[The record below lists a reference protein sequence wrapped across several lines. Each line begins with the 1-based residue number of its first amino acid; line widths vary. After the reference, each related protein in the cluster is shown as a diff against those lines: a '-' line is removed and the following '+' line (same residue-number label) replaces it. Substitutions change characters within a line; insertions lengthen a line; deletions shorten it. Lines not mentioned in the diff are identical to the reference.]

1 MRLTHAVLG
10 VDDDGS
16 IAVQRQSN
24 SLALPCRITY
34 GKGDTVALL
43 LHQHAG
49 GAIGMETGCF
59 AFFEESEGSQ
69 MQCRFGYRMHGIGM
83 GDDTCLGRRGM
94 APCCVQT

>member
-1 MRLTHAVLG
+1 MSAIFYYLCATRLISR
-10 VDDDGS
+10 GS
-16 IAVQRQSN
+16 
-24 SLALPCRITY
+24 LM
-34 GKGDTVALL
+34 
-43 LHQHAG
+43 HQHAG

-94 APCCVQT
+94 APRCVQT